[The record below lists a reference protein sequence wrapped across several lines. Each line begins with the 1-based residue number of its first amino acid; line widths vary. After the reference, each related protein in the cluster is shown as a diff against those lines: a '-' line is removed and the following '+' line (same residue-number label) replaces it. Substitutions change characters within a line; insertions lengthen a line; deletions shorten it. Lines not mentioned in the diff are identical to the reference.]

1 MESIPYDCIPVVVE
15 LEPGATPIQDFE
27 HPERAFYV
35 LGPEDGSVPRAIS
48 ERCPLHVYVPTRDCM
63 NLAAT
68 ANVIL
73 FDRMMKRH
81 EFEPPTCG
89 NLPPIPEREIM
100 NIQTLAERFCS
111 TPLPESVCADLC
123 ATKQGPGRSG
133 TNLLTIEEA
142 KEVLERIL
150 PFNREMGR
158 DDVYTLI
165 DGERDHQDA
174 KWGEIED
181 HPHEVGSWILILEKL
196 VQDARLAWV
205 GKTGDKGA
213 LAEVRQIA
221 AVAVACMEEHGAP
234 RRQ

>member
-1 MESIPYDCIPVVVE
+1 M
-15 LEPGATPIQDFE
+15 FE
-27 HPERAFYV
+27 IDILVDRF
-35 LGPEDGSVPRAIS
+35 LS
-48 ERCPLHVYVPTRDCM
+48 CPLPD
-63 NLAAT
+63 
-68 ANVIL
+68 
-73 FDRMMKRH
+73 
-81 EFEPPTCG
+81 
-89 NLPPIPEREIM
+89 
-100 NIQTLAERFCS
+100 
-111 TPLPESVCADLC
+111 SVCADLC

-150 PFNREMGR
+150 PSSREMGR

-221 AVAVACMEEHGAP
+221 AVAVACIEQHGAP
-234 RRQ
+234 SRQ